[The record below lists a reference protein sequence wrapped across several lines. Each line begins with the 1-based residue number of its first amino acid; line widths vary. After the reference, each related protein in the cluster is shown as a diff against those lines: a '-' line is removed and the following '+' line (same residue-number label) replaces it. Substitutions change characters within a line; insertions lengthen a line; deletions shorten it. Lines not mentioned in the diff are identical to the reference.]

1 MGFSEVVII
10 FLLFSSWGFAP
21 ACRVKTGIIS
31 IRNETLPFFYN
42 FSWFLT
48 SNFLLFFHSILLLV
62 KKDNLAP
69 VIYGETQRLMMNPVE
84 RPIDLVMLVD
94 DNDTDNFISKR
105 IIEITKFAKR
115 VEVKN
120 SGKSA
125 LDYLAENENNPE
137 NLPNIIFLDINMPVV
152 DGFVFLYEFEKF
164 TELVRTRCK
173 VIILS
178 SSDNKRDID
187 KIVNNNYVIKFITKP
202 LTEMTLDEIKL
213 NNIYFHLSQS
223 LLR

>member
-1 MGFSEVVII
+1 MEVKQ
-10 FLLFSSWGFAP
+10 
-21 ACRVKTGIIS
+21 KT
-31 IRNETLPFFYN
+31 
-42 FSWFLT
+42 
-48 SNFLLFFHSILLLV
+48 
-62 KKDNLAP
+62 
-69 VIYGETQRLMMNPVE
+69 
-84 RPIDLVMLVD
+84 IDLVLLVD

-105 IIEITKFAKR
+105 IIEITDFAKR

-125 LDYLAENENNPE
+125 LDYIAQNENNPE
-137 NLPNIIFLDINMPVV
+137 DLPGIIFLDINMPVV

-164 TELVRTRCK
+164 SELVRTKCK

-202 LTEMTLDEIKL
+202 LTENALAEIRQKYL
-213 NNIYFHLSQS
+213 
-223 LLR
+223 

>member
-1 MGFSEVVII
+1 MS
-10 FLLFSSWGFAP
+10 
-21 ACRVKTGIIS
+21 
-31 IRNETLPFFYN
+31 Y
-42 FSWFLT
+42 
-48 SNFLLFFHSILLLV
+48 
-62 KKDNLAP
+62 DN
-69 VIYGETQRLMMNPVE
+69 

-125 LDYLAENENNPE
+125 LDYLRENENNE
-137 NLPNIIFLDINMPVV
+137 EELPNLIFLDINMPIV

-164 TELVRTRCK
+164 GDAIKDKCK

-187 KIVNNNYVIKFITKP
+187 KIVNNNHVIKFITKP
-202 LTEMTLDEIKL
+202 LTESALEEVKV
-213 NNIYFHLSQS
+213 NNL
-223 LLR
+223 